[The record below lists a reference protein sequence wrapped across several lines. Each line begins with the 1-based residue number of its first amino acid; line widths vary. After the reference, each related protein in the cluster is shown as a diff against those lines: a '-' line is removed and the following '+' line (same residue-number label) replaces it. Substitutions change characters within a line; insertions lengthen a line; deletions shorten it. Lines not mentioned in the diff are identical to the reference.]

1 MILASPL
8 AEPSK
13 SSPRTPQD
21 GDTPP
26 DPSRLSISN
35 PQENHNVQTKAALPA
50 TPVAER
56 AEPLFGFG
64 DRRVSITPIHGQ
76 QISFEYDVVLSRR
89 FAKVDFLGK
98 GEFSQV
104 FRVTA
109 TEVAPQQEFFGRTP
123 GQIAHASNVQRVY
136 AVKKIRL
143 PVYNERNYQAKLREV
158 AALRAVRGRDNVLQL
173 VNYWEEDYHLY
184 IQTEYCA
191 EGGLD
196 TFLKKFGEFGRLDD
210 FRIWKI
216 MLEVCQVSVT
226 VEIDVLSWN

>member
-1 MILASPL
+1 M
-8 AEPSK
+8 AEPHK
-13 SSPRTPQD
+13 SSPKTPQD
-21 GDTPP
+21 AGVPP

-35 PQENHNVQTKAALPA
+35 SQEAHNAHNQAALPA

-56 AEPLFGFG
+56 AEPFFGFG
-64 DRRVSITPIHGQ
+64 DRRVSITPVHGQ
-76 QISFEYDVVLSRR
+76 NSFEYDVVLSRR
-89 FAKVDFLGK
+89 FGKVDFLGK

-109 TEVAPQQEFFGRTP
+109 TEPAPTQELFGWTP
-123 GQIAHASNVQRVY
+123 GRAARSSNVQHTY

-158 AALRAVRGRDNVLQL
+158 AALRAVRGRENVLQL

-184 IQTEYCA
+184 IQTEYCS

-196 TFLKKFGEFGRLDD
+196 SFLKQFGEHGRLDD

-216 MLEVCQVSVT
+216 LLEVCQVRFASN
-226 VEIDVLSWN
+226 LSRCPRC